1 MPLDP
6 YLSTGSLPTRTSPS
20 GSPNSSTAEPPDIFP
35 RYSAQLHPII
45 DAPLPLH
52 LLPRSGPAPAQ
63 PFASAADGPPE
74 LRRSLHDNFLGQM
87 RHHERESLRPPPGAS
102 TDAVDTAPINALSL
116 PHSLDSEIS
125 YVYRPTVTF
134 TDDLKAGEDAAPQ
147 PQDTECMLA
156 VTGLNTL
163 TDALQP
169 L

>member
-6 YLSTGSLPTRTSPS
+6 FISTGNLPTRASPP
-20 GSPNSSTAEPPDIFP
+20 GSPHSSTAEPPDIFP
-35 RYSAQLHPII
+35 QYSAQLHSIV
-45 DAPLPLH
+45 DAPLPAH
-52 LLPRSGPAPAQ
+52 LLPGYGPMQEHAVPA
-63 PFASAADGPPE
+63 AADGPPE
-74 LRRSLHDNFLGQM
+74 LRRSVHDNFFGQM

-116 PHSLDSEIS
+116 PHSLDSEIF

-134 TDDLKAGEDAAPQ
+134 TDDLKAVEDAAPQ